1 MWRIF
6 SSYNDRTARWAYQG
20 LSTLGLRPLHFVSTE
35 SLVNTRVWE
44 HRVGVDGTS
53 IRITLPTGDTVS
65 SSDIKGV
72 LNRISAPALAHIK
85 HAVKADGDYANSEL
99 TAFYLSWL
107 HSLPCRVLNRATPQ
121 GLCGRWR
128 HNSEWVALAAATG
141 FPVLPY
147 RQSCQDAEGRGYEP
161 LMPSDQQ
168 GKSVIVLNGK
178 LFGAEVTQ
186 QIERSCIRLAEMA
199 GMDSMGI
206 TLAAMPKG
214 THVFAGASMMPLLE
228 LGGTPLLEHLLQ
240 TFGTSGGAL

>member
-1 MWRIF
+1 MWLIF
-6 SSYNDRTARWAYQG
+6 SAHNDRTARWAYQG

-44 HRVGVDGTS
+44 HRVGVDGAA

-65 SSDIKGV
+65 SADIKGV
-72 LNRISAPALAHIK
+72 LNRISTPALAHTR

-107 HSLPCRVLNRATPQ
+107 HALPCPVLNRATPQ

-128 HNSEWVALAAATG
+128 HNSEWVALAAAAG
-141 FPVLPY
+141 LQVLPY

-161 LMPSDQQ
+161 LMASDGK

-178 LFGAEVTQ
+178 LFGAEVSQET
-186 QIERSCIRLAEMA
+186 ERSCIRLAEMA
-199 GMDSMGI
+199 GMDAMGI
-206 TLAAMPKG
+206 TLAATSAG
-214 THVFAGASMMPLLE
+214 THVFAGASTLPVLE
-228 LGGTPLLEHLLQ
+228 LGGTPLLEHLFQ
-240 TFGTSGGAL
+240 TFGTGGGAL